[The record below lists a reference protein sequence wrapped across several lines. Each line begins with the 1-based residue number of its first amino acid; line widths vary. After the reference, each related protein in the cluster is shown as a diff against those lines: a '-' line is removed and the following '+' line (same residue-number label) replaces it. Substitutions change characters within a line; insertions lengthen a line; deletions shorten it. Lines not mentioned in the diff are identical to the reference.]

1 MTRKVIP
8 KPVIKWS
15 TRIMKAVISVFKVAT
30 TRKVIPKPVIKW
42 STRIMKAVISV
53 FKVATTT
60 QGGVTELV
68 KD

>member
-1 MTRKVIP
+1 M
-8 KPVIKWS
+8 
-15 TRIMKAVISVFKVAT
+15 